1 MRRSRK
7 VNGFA
12 TAHSTAQGC
21 GGSVLVPSRRGLITG
36 LAALIAAP
44 ALVRASSIMPVKAW
58 VEPAV
63 TADPMP
69 ITDNVEAFYRWFWD
83 NMDRSL
89 FGHPSPLPS
98 EGWLPE
104 ARGCAPAAVSFP
116 ACSPAAV
123 QSHQRALPMLRAWI
137 EHIRAD
143 VKAGLTPYDSS
154 FDEALRLVDQIDPSH
169 RDEVR

>member
-1 MRRSRK
+1 MNFSDTYNRIANQK
-7 VNGFA
+7 P
-12 TAHSTAQGC
+12 
-21 GGSVLVPSRRGLITG
+21 PSRRGPING
-36 LAALIAAP
+36 LAAP
-44 ALVRASSIMPVKAW
+44 
-58 VEPAV
+58 
-63 TADPMP
+63 
-69 ITDNVEAFYRWFWD
+69 
-83 NMDRSL
+83 
-89 FGHPSPLPS
+89 
-98 EGWLPE
+98 
-104 ARGCAPAAVSFP
+104 FP